1 MPMTNKN
8 KSSPREKWTID
19 QTIVAFYFYCQTPFG
34 KLHSTNPKIIELASF
49 IGRTPSAFAM
59 KCVNFAS
66 LDPAILKS
74 GRSGLSNASRLDKE
88 IWEEFHSDGQAL
100 IEKAEKLL
108 ENFKRDK
115 KLELISEF
123 MQERDFTGEVCL
135 VTIKQRIGQSF
146 FRNSVLSSYNGKCCI
161 SGVRD
166 ARFLVASHIVAW
178 KDANMSAY
186 FINSVIQSGSTVILT
201 SLISTMAAYALAR
214 FDFKLNK
221 VLVIVFMLGMMVP
234 MHTIL
239 VPVSYIIGLFNL
251 KNNIFALVLVYV
263 AFNLPFSIMVM
274 ITFMKGVNRSLEEAA
289 IIDGASYF
297 QIYSKIMIPL
307 TLPAISTISIFNF
320 MGAWNNILFP
330 LLFINDK
337 RLRPI
342 SLGLLNF
349 SGERGSEYGLMMA
362 GIVITVAVPL
372 AIYLLFQEKVE
383 SGLAAGAVKE

>member
-1 MPMTNKN
+1 MKKSNISIKVVAYAFLIIMAIIFVMPMLFTIISSLKTKLDIFSDPFALPKN
-8 KSSPREKWTID
+8 PQW
-19 QTIVAFYFYCQTPFG
+19 
-34 KLHSTNPKIIELASF
+34 
-49 IGRTPSAFAM
+49 
-59 KCVNFAS
+59 
-66 LDPAILKS
+66 
-74 GRSGLSNASRLDKE
+74 SNYV
-88 IWEEFHSDGQAL
+88 I
-100 IEKAEKLL
+100 
-108 ENFKRDK
+108 
-115 KLELISEF
+115 
-123 MQERDFTGEVCL
+123 
-135 VTIKQRIGQSF
+135 
-146 FRNSVLSSYNGKCCI
+146 
-161 SGVRD
+161 
-166 ARFLVASHIVAW
+166 AW

-221 VLVIVFMLGMMVP
+221 VLVLVFMLGMMVP

-289 IIDGASYF
+289 IIDGANYF

-349 SGERGSEYGLMMA
+349 NGERGSEYGLMMA

>member
-1 MPMTNKN
+1 M
-8 KSSPREKWTID
+8 
-19 QTIVAFYFYCQTPFG
+19 
-34 KLHSTNPKIIELASF
+34 
-49 IGRTPSAFAM
+49 
-59 KCVNFAS
+59 
-66 LDPAILKS
+66 
-74 GRSGLSNASRLDKE
+74 
-88 IWEEFHSDGQAL
+88 
-100 IEKAEKLL
+100 
-108 ENFKRDK
+108 
-115 KLELISEF
+115 
-123 MQERDFTGEVCL
+123 
-135 VTIKQRIGQSF
+135 
-146 FRNSVLSSYNGKCCI
+146 
-161 SGVRD
+161 
-166 ARFLVASHIVAW
+166 
-178 KDANMSAY
+178 
-186 FINSVIQSGSTVILT
+186 
-201 SLISTMAAYALAR
+201 
-214 FDFKLNK
+214 
-221 VLVIVFMLGMMVP
+221 
-234 MHTIL
+234 
-239 VPVSYIIGLFNL
+239 
-251 KNNIFALVLVYV
+251 
-263 AFNLPFSIMVM
+263 AFNLPFTIMEM

>member
-1 MPMTNKN
+1 MKKSNISMKVIAYTFLIIMAIIFVMPMLFTIISSLKTKLDIFSDPFALPKN
-8 KSSPREKWTID
+8 PQW
-19 QTIVAFYFYCQTPFG
+19 
-34 KLHSTNPKIIELASF
+34 
-49 IGRTPSAFAM
+49 
-59 KCVNFAS
+59 
-66 LDPAILKS
+66 
-74 GRSGLSNASRLDKE
+74 SNYV
-88 IWEEFHSDGQAL
+88 I
-100 IEKAEKLL
+100 
-108 ENFKRDK
+108 
-115 KLELISEF
+115 
-123 MQERDFTGEVCL
+123 
-135 VTIKQRIGQSF
+135 
-146 FRNSVLSSYNGKCCI
+146 
-161 SGVRD
+161 
-166 ARFLVASHIVAW
+166 AW

-221 VLVIVFMLGMMVP
+221 VLVLIFMLGMMVP

-239 VPVSYIIGLFNL
+239 VPVSYIIGL
-251 KNNIFALVLVYV
+251 
-263 AFNLPFSIMVM
+263 
-274 ITFMKGVNRSLEEAA
+274 LEEAA
-289 IIDGASYF
+289 IIDGANYF

-349 SGERGSEYGLMMA
+349 NGERGSEYGLMMA

>member
-1 MPMTNKN
+1 MKKSNISMKVIAYTFLIIMAVIFVMPMLFTIISSLKTKLDIFSDPFALPKN
-8 KSSPREKWTID
+8 PQW
-19 QTIVAFYFYCQTPFG
+19 
-34 KLHSTNPKIIELASF
+34 
-49 IGRTPSAFAM
+49 
-59 KCVNFAS
+59 
-66 LDPAILKS
+66 
-74 GRSGLSNASRLDKE
+74 SNYV
-88 IWEEFHSDGQAL
+88 I
-100 IEKAEKLL
+100 
-108 ENFKRDK
+108 
-115 KLELISEF
+115 
-123 MQERDFTGEVCL
+123 
-135 VTIKQRIGQSF
+135 
-146 FRNSVLSSYNGKCCI
+146 
-161 SGVRD
+161 
-166 ARFLVASHIVAW
+166 AW

-221 VLVIVFMLGMMVP
+221 VLVLVFMLGMMVP

-289 IIDGASYF
+289 IIDGANYF

-320 MGAWNNILFP
+320 IGAWNNILFP

-349 SGERGSEYGLMMA
+349 NGERGSEYGLMMA

>member
-1 MPMTNKN
+1 MKKSNISMKVIAYTFLIIMAIIFVIPMLFTIISSLKTKLDIFSDPFALPKN
-8 KSSPREKWTID
+8 PQW
-19 QTIVAFYFYCQTPFG
+19 
-34 KLHSTNPKIIELASF
+34 
-49 IGRTPSAFAM
+49 
-59 KCVNFAS
+59 
-66 LDPAILKS
+66 
-74 GRSGLSNASRLDKE
+74 SNYV
-88 IWEEFHSDGQAL
+88 I
-100 IEKAEKLL
+100 
-108 ENFKRDK
+108 
-115 KLELISEF
+115 
-123 MQERDFTGEVCL
+123 
-135 VTIKQRIGQSF
+135 
-146 FRNSVLSSYNGKCCI
+146 
-161 SGVRD
+161 
-166 ARFLVASHIVAW
+166 AW

-221 VLVIVFMLGMMVP
+221 VLVLVFMLGMMVP

-289 IIDGASYF
+289 IIDGANYF

-349 SGERGSEYGLMMA
+349 NGERGSEYGLMMA

>member
-1 MPMTNKN
+1 MKKSNISMKVIAYIFLIIMAIIFVMPMLFTIISSLKTKLDIFSDPFALPKN
-8 KSSPREKWTID
+8 PQW
-19 QTIVAFYFYCQTPFG
+19 
-34 KLHSTNPKIIELASF
+34 
-49 IGRTPSAFAM
+49 
-59 KCVNFAS
+59 
-66 LDPAILKS
+66 
-74 GRSGLSNASRLDKE
+74 SNYV
-88 IWEEFHSDGQAL
+88 I
-100 IEKAEKLL
+100 
-108 ENFKRDK
+108 
-115 KLELISEF
+115 
-123 MQERDFTGEVCL
+123 
-135 VTIKQRIGQSF
+135 
-146 FRNSVLSSYNGKCCI
+146 
-161 SGVRD
+161 
-166 ARFLVASHIVAW
+166 AW

-221 VLVIVFMLGMMVP
+221 VLVLVFMLGMMVP

-289 IIDGASYF
+289 IIDGANYF

-349 SGERGSEYGLMMA
+349 NGERGSEYGLMMA

>member
-1 MPMTNKN
+1 MKKSNISMKLIAYTFLIIMAVIFVMPMLFTIISSLKTKLDIFSDPFALPKN
-8 KSSPREKWTID
+8 PQW
-19 QTIVAFYFYCQTPFG
+19 
-34 KLHSTNPKIIELASF
+34 
-49 IGRTPSAFAM
+49 
-59 KCVNFAS
+59 
-66 LDPAILKS
+66 
-74 GRSGLSNASRLDKE
+74 SNY
-88 IWEEFHSDGQAL
+88 
-100 IEKAEKLL
+100 
-108 ENFKRDK
+108 
-115 KLELISEF
+115 
-123 MQERDFTGEVCL
+123 V
-135 VTIKQRIGQSF
+135 
-146 FRNSVLSSYNGKCCI
+146 
-161 SGVRD
+161 
-166 ARFLVASHIVAW
+166 VAW

-221 VLVIVFMLGMMVP
+221 VLVLVFMLGMMVP

-289 IIDGASYF
+289 IIDGANYF

-349 SGERGSEYGLMMA
+349 NGERGSEYGLMMA

>member
-1 MPMTNKN
+1 MKKSNISMKVIAYTFLIIMAVIFVMPMLFTIISSLKTKLDIFSDPFALPKN
-8 KSSPREKWTID
+8 PQW
-19 QTIVAFYFYCQTPFG
+19 
-34 KLHSTNPKIIELASF
+34 
-49 IGRTPSAFAM
+49 
-59 KCVNFAS
+59 
-66 LDPAILKS
+66 
-74 GRSGLSNASRLDKE
+74 SNYV
-88 IWEEFHSDGQAL
+88 I
-100 IEKAEKLL
+100 
-108 ENFKRDK
+108 
-115 KLELISEF
+115 
-123 MQERDFTGEVCL
+123 
-135 VTIKQRIGQSF
+135 
-146 FRNSVLSSYNGKCCI
+146 
-161 SGVRD
+161 
-166 ARFLVASHIVAW
+166 AW

-221 VLVIVFMLGMMVP
+221 VLVLVFMLGMMVP

-289 IIDGASYF
+289 IIDGANYF

-349 SGERGSEYGLMMA
+349 NGERGSEYGLMMA

>member
-1 MPMTNKN
+1 MKKSNISMKVIAYTFLIIMAIIFVMPMLFTIISSLKTKLDIFSDPFALPKN
-8 KSSPREKWTID
+8 PQW
-19 QTIVAFYFYCQTPFG
+19 
-34 KLHSTNPKIIELASF
+34 
-49 IGRTPSAFAM
+49 
-59 KCVNFAS
+59 
-66 LDPAILKS
+66 
-74 GRSGLSNASRLDKE
+74 SNYVIA
-88 IWEEFHSDGQAL
+88 WE
-100 IEKAEKLL
+100 
-108 ENFKRDK
+108 
-115 KLELISEF
+115 
-123 MQERDFTGEVCL
+123 
-135 VTIKQRIGQSF
+135 
-146 FRNSVLSSYNGKCCI
+146 
-161 SGVRD
+161 
-166 ARFLVASHIVAW
+166 
-178 KDANMSAY
+178 DANMSAY

-221 VLVIVFMLGMMVP
+221 VLVLVFMLGMMVP

-289 IIDGASYF
+289 IIDGANYF

-349 SGERGSEYGLMMA
+349 NGERGSEYGLMMA

>member
-1 MPMTNKN
+1 MKKSNISMKVIAYTFLIIMAIIFVMPMLFTIISSLKTKLDIFSDPFALPKN
-8 KSSPREKWTID
+8 PQW
-19 QTIVAFYFYCQTPFG
+19 
-34 KLHSTNPKIIELASF
+34 
-49 IGRTPSAFAM
+49 
-59 KCVNFAS
+59 
-66 LDPAILKS
+66 
-74 GRSGLSNASRLDKE
+74 SNYV
-88 IWEEFHSDGQAL
+88 I
-100 IEKAEKLL
+100 
-108 ENFKRDK
+108 
-115 KLELISEF
+115 
-123 MQERDFTGEVCL
+123 
-135 VTIKQRIGQSF
+135 
-146 FRNSVLSSYNGKCCI
+146 
-161 SGVRD
+161 
-166 ARFLVASHIVAW
+166 AW

-221 VLVIVFMLGMMVP
+221 VLVLVFMLGMMVP

-289 IIDGASYF
+289 IIDGANYF

-307 TLPAISTISIFNF
+307 TVPAISTISIFNF

-349 SGERGSEYGLMMA
+349 NGERGSEYGLMMA

>member
-1 MPMTNKN
+1 MKKSNISMKVIAYTFLIIMAIIFVMPMLFTIISSLKTKLDIFSDPFALPKN
-8 KSSPREKWTID
+8 PQW
-19 QTIVAFYFYCQTPFG
+19 
-34 KLHSTNPKIIELASF
+34 
-49 IGRTPSAFAM
+49 
-59 KCVNFAS
+59 
-66 LDPAILKS
+66 
-74 GRSGLSNASRLDKE
+74 SNYV
-88 IWEEFHSDGQAL
+88 I
-100 IEKAEKLL
+100 
-108 ENFKRDK
+108 
-115 KLELISEF
+115 
-123 MQERDFTGEVCL
+123 
-135 VTIKQRIGQSF
+135 
-146 FRNSVLSSYNGKCCI
+146 
-161 SGVRD
+161 
-166 ARFLVASHIVAW
+166 AW

-221 VLVIVFMLGMMVP
+221 VLVLVFMLGMMVP

-239 VPVSYIIGLFNL
+239 IPVSYIIGLFNL

-289 IIDGASYF
+289 IIDGANYF

-349 SGERGSEYGLMMA
+349 NGERGSEYGLMMA

>member
-1 MPMTNKN
+1 MKKSNISMKVIAYTFLIIMAIIFVMPMLFTIISSLKTKLDIFSDPFALPKN
-8 KSSPREKWTID
+8 PQW
-19 QTIVAFYFYCQTPFG
+19 
-34 KLHSTNPKIIELASF
+34 
-49 IGRTPSAFAM
+49 
-59 KCVNFAS
+59 
-66 LDPAILKS
+66 
-74 GRSGLSNASRLDKE
+74 SNYV
-88 IWEEFHSDGQAL
+88 I
-100 IEKAEKLL
+100 
-108 ENFKRDK
+108 
-115 KLELISEF
+115 
-123 MQERDFTGEVCL
+123 
-135 VTIKQRIGQSF
+135 
-146 FRNSVLSSYNGKCCI
+146 
-161 SGVRD
+161 
-166 ARFLVASHIVAW
+166 AW

-186 FINSVIQSGSTVILT
+186 FINSIIQSGSTVILT

-221 VLVIVFMLGMMVP
+221 VLVLIFMLGMMVP

-289 IIDGASYF
+289 IIDGANYF

-349 SGERGSEYGLMMA
+349 NGERGSEYGLMMA

>member
-1 MPMTNKN
+1 MKKSNISMKVIAYTFLIIMAIIFVMPMLFTIISSLKTKLDIFSDPFALPKN
-8 KSSPREKWTID
+8 LQW
-19 QTIVAFYFYCQTPFG
+19 
-34 KLHSTNPKIIELASF
+34 
-49 IGRTPSAFAM
+49 
-59 KCVNFAS
+59 
-66 LDPAILKS
+66 
-74 GRSGLSNASRLDKE
+74 SNYV
-88 IWEEFHSDGQAL
+88 I
-100 IEKAEKLL
+100 
-108 ENFKRDK
+108 
-115 KLELISEF
+115 
-123 MQERDFTGEVCL
+123 
-135 VTIKQRIGQSF
+135 
-146 FRNSVLSSYNGKCCI
+146 
-161 SGVRD
+161 
-166 ARFLVASHIVAW
+166 AW

-221 VLVIVFMLGMMVP
+221 VLVLVFMLGMMVP

-289 IIDGASYF
+289 IIDGANYF

-349 SGERGSEYGLMMA
+349 NGERGSEYGLMMA

>member
-1 MPMTNKN
+1 MKKNISMKVVAYTFLIIMAIIFIMPMLFTIISSLKTKLDIFSDPFALPKN
-8 KSSPREKWTID
+8 PQWKNYVI
-19 QTIVAFYFYCQTPFG
+19 
-34 KLHSTNPKIIELASF
+34 
-49 IGRTPSAFAM
+49 
-59 KCVNFAS
+59 
-66 LDPAILKS
+66 
-74 GRSGLSNASRLDKE
+74 
-88 IWEEFHSDGQAL
+88 
-100 IEKAEKLL
+100 
-108 ENFKRDK
+108 
-115 KLELISEF
+115 
-123 MQERDFTGEVCL
+123 
-135 VTIKQRIGQSF
+135 
-146 FRNSVLSSYNGKCCI
+146 
-161 SGVRD
+161 
-166 ARFLVASHIVAW
+166 AW

-362 GIVITVAVPL
+362 GIVITVVVPL

>member
-1 MPMTNKN
+1 MKKSNISMKVIAYTFLIIMAIIFVMPMLFTIISSLKTKLDIFSDPFALPKN
-8 KSSPREKWTID
+8 PQW
-19 QTIVAFYFYCQTPFG
+19 
-34 KLHSTNPKIIELASF
+34 
-49 IGRTPSAFAM
+49 
-59 KCVNFAS
+59 
-66 LDPAILKS
+66 
-74 GRSGLSNASRLDKE
+74 SNYV
-88 IWEEFHSDGQAL
+88 I
-100 IEKAEKLL
+100 
-108 ENFKRDK
+108 
-115 KLELISEF
+115 
-123 MQERDFTGEVCL
+123 
-135 VTIKQRIGQSF
+135 
-146 FRNSVLSSYNGKCCI
+146 
-161 SGVRD
+161 
-166 ARFLVASHIVAW
+166 AW

-186 FINSVIQSGSTVILT
+186 FINSVIQSGSTVIIT

-221 VLVIVFMLGMMVP
+221 VLVLVFMLGMMVP

-289 IIDGASYF
+289 IIDGANYF

-349 SGERGSEYGLMMA
+349 NGERGSEYGLMMA

>member
-1 MPMTNKN
+1 MKKSNISMKVIAYTFLIIMAIIFVMPMLFTIISSLKTKLDIFSDPFALPKN
-8 KSSPREKWTID
+8 PQW
-19 QTIVAFYFYCQTPFG
+19 
-34 KLHSTNPKIIELASF
+34 
-49 IGRTPSAFAM
+49 
-59 KCVNFAS
+59 
-66 LDPAILKS
+66 
-74 GRSGLSNASRLDKE
+74 SNY
-88 IWEEFHSDGQAL
+88 
-100 IEKAEKLL
+100 
-108 ENFKRDK
+108 
-115 KLELISEF
+115 
-123 MQERDFTGEVCL
+123 
-135 VTIKQRIGQSF
+135 VT
-146 FRNSVLSSYNGKCCI
+146 
-161 SGVRD
+161 
-166 ARFLVASHIVAW
+166 AW

-221 VLVIVFMLGMMVP
+221 VLVLVFMLGMMVP

-349 SGERGSEYGLMMA
+349 NGERGSEYGLMMA

>member
-1 MPMTNKN
+1 MKKTNAGMKTITYVFLIIMAIIFVMPMLF
-8 KSSPREKWTID
+8 
-19 QTIVAFYFYCQTPFG
+19 TIVSSLKTKLEIFSQPFA
-34 KLHSTNPKIIELASF
+34 LPKI
-49 IGRTPSAFAM
+49 PQW
-59 KCVNFAS
+59 
-66 LDPAILKS
+66 
-74 GRSGLSNASRLDKE
+74 SNY
-88 IWEEFHSDGQAL
+88 
-100 IEKAEKLL
+100 
-108 ENFKRDK
+108 
-115 KLELISEF
+115 
-123 MQERDFTGEVCL
+123 V
-135 VTIKQRIGQSF
+135 
-146 FRNSVLSSYNGKCCI
+146 
-161 SGVRD
+161 
-166 ARFLVASHIVAW
+166 VAW
-178 KDANMSAY
+178 RDANMSAY
-186 FINSVIQSGSTVILT
+186 FINSVIQAGSTVIVT
-201 SLISTMAAYALAR
+201 SLVSTMAAYALAR

-221 VLVIVFMLGMMVP
+221 ILVVVFLLGMMVP

-251 KNNIFALVLVYV
+251 KNNIPALVLVYV

-297 QIYSKIMIPL
+297 QIYSRIMLPL

-337 RLRPI
+337 KLRPI
-342 SLGLLNF
+342 ALGLLNF
-349 SGERGSEYGLMMA
+349 NGERGSEYGLMMA

>member
-1 MPMTNKN
+1 MKKSNISMKVIAYTFLIIMAVIFVMPMLFTIISSLKTKLDIFSDPFALPKN
-8 KSSPREKWTID
+8 PQW
-19 QTIVAFYFYCQTPFG
+19 
-34 KLHSTNPKIIELASF
+34 
-49 IGRTPSAFAM
+49 
-59 KCVNFAS
+59 
-66 LDPAILKS
+66 
-74 GRSGLSNASRLDKE
+74 SNYV
-88 IWEEFHSDGQAL
+88 I
-100 IEKAEKLL
+100 
-108 ENFKRDK
+108 
-115 KLELISEF
+115 
-123 MQERDFTGEVCL
+123 
-135 VTIKQRIGQSF
+135 
-146 FRNSVLSSYNGKCCI
+146 
-161 SGVRD
+161 
-166 ARFLVASHIVAW
+166 AW

-221 VLVIVFMLGMMVP
+221 VLVLVFMLGMMVP

-289 IIDGASYF
+289 IIDGANYF
-297 QIYSKIMIPL
+297 QIYSKIVIPL

-349 SGERGSEYGLMMA
+349 NGERGSEYGLMMA

>member
-1 MPMTNKN
+1 MKKSNISMKVIAYTFLIIMAIIFVMPMLFTIISSLKTKLDIFSDPFALPKN
-8 KSSPREKWTID
+8 PQW
-19 QTIVAFYFYCQTPFG
+19 
-34 KLHSTNPKIIELASF
+34 
-49 IGRTPSAFAM
+49 
-59 KCVNFAS
+59 
-66 LDPAILKS
+66 
-74 GRSGLSNASRLDKE
+74 SNYV
-88 IWEEFHSDGQAL
+88 I
-100 IEKAEKLL
+100 
-108 ENFKRDK
+108 
-115 KLELISEF
+115 
-123 MQERDFTGEVCL
+123 
-135 VTIKQRIGQSF
+135 
-146 FRNSVLSSYNGKCCI
+146 
-161 SGVRD
+161 
-166 ARFLVASHIVAW
+166 AW

-221 VLVIVFMLGMMVP
+221 VLVLIFMLGMMVP

-251 KNNIFALVLVYV
+251 KNNIFAMVLVYV

-289 IIDGASYF
+289 IIDGANYF

-349 SGERGSEYGLMMA
+349 NGERGSEYGLMMA